1 VLGKIFDVG
10 FMISTIPE
18 IAAFLPVTLII
29 TVIASAAGLLIGF
42 GVALIRYF
50 NVRFAVGACKLYIS
64 FIRGTPTLVQLLLV
78 YYGLP
83 ILLNSLNGRF
93 GLALSVNAIPKLV
106 FASVA
111 FSVNAGAYF
120 SEIIRSAILSVDAG
134 QTEACLSVNMT
145 TCQTMRIVILPQA
158 FAVALPSLG
167 NWFISMLKE
176 TSLVFNISV
185 VEIMAQSKIV
195 ASRSFRFFETY
206 IVVSL
211 IYWICCIVLERI
223 LTVLERKSRR
233 YEKTPAHT

>member
-1 VLGKIFDVG
+1 MGKIFDIE

-18 IAAFLPVTLII
+18 IIAFLPITLTI
-29 TVIASAAGLLIGF
+29 TVIASFAGLLIGF

-50 NVRFAVGACKLYIS
+50 NVRFAVGACKIYIS
-64 FIRGTPTLVQLLLV
+64 FIRGTPTLTQLLLV

-83 ILLNSLNGRF
+83 ILLNGINERF
-93 GLALSVNAIPKLV
+93 GIALSVNAVPKIV
-106 FASVA
+106 FAAVA
-111 FSVNAGAYF
+111 FSVNAGAYL
-120 SEIIRSAILSVDAG
+120 SEIIRSAMLSVDAG
-134 QTEACLSVNMT
+134 QMEACQSVNMT
-145 TCQTMRIVILPQA
+145 TWQAMRIITLPQA

-206 IVVSL
+206 VVVSL
-211 IYWICCIVLERI
+211 IYWICCIVLEQV
-223 LTVLERKSRR
+223 LAVLERKSRR
-233 YEKTPAHT
+233 YEKTADSK